1 MNRLMDTNP
10 FNAGQSIGAILV
22 DSGKLTLA
30 DAERILRVQKEH
42 GLRFGEAA
50 IQLGLLSSQD
60 IQIALAHP
68 HQYDYPY
75 LVKKEHGNEISDELI
90 AAYQP
95 FSYQVEIL
103 RALRSQLMLRWFTG
117 EPERRTLAI
126 TSPGRGDGRSFLAAN
141 LAVVFSQL
149 GEHTLLIDAD
159 LRNPRQ
165 HALFNLDNRS
175 GLSSIL
181 SNRAELNDIRR
192 IPSFIDLS
200 VLVAGPQPPNPQEL
214 LGRPIFSKLLEELVG
229 EFDVIIIDT
238 SAGSEYADVQTIAV
252 RASGA
257 LMVARNNQTSVSG
270 FADLVKAFTNSGVA
284 VVGSVLNDPPRTAKP
299 VI

>member
-1 MNRLMDTNP
+1 MNNLGDINP
-10 FNAGQSIGAILV
+10 LSAGRSIGAILI
-22 DSGKLTLA
+22 DSGKLSLE
-30 DAERILRVQKEH
+30 DAERILHVQREL

-60 IQIALAHP
+60 IQLALAN
-68 HQYDYPY
+68 QYDYPY
-75 LVKKEHGNEISDELI
+75 LLRNEAGSDISEELI

-95 FSYQVEIL
+95 FSHQVEIL

-117 EPERRTLAI
+117 EPERRTLAVA
-126 TSPGRGDGRSFLAAN
+126 SPGRGDGRSYLAAN

-165 HALFNLDNRS
+165 HELFNLDNRS

-181 SNRAELNDIRR
+181 SNRAELSDIKRV
-192 IPSFIDLS
+192 PSFIDLS
-200 VLVAGPQPPNPQEL
+200 VLPAGPQPPNPQEL
-214 LGRPIFSKLLEELVG
+214 LGRPMFARLLEELVN

-238 SAGSEYADVQTIAV
+238 PAGAEYADVQTIAV

-257 LMVARNNQTSVSG
+257 LMVARNNQTSVSAFG
-270 FADLVKAFTNSGVA
+270 GLVKAFTHSGVA
-284 VVGSVLNDPPRTAKP
+284 VVGSVLNDPPRAAKP
-299 VI
+299 AA